1 MCDHLCGMHLL
12 TSVLAVAALLAAAVP
27 AHAQSEETSG
37 EELSL
42 NAFVGD
48 WGRHGVQLT
57 ISDDG
62 TAWAR
67 WRVYEWCGPG
77 VRPPCDRIEN
87 DYLISGGQ
95 ADLVF
100 APQAPDS
107 VQGEV
112 LTSTDPQS
120 YDVGPVT
127 LRLVPYGMAVL
138 EQGGQETVLCGP
150 RFLDEAPADVR
161 DTYPCGA

>member
-1 MCDHLCGMHLL
+1 MHVFASL
-12 TSVLAVAALLAAAVP
+12 LAVAALLATAMP
-27 AHAQSEETSG
+27 AHAQSEEAPPD

-48 WGRHGVQLT
+48 WGRHGMQLT

-67 WRVYEWCGPG
+67 WRVYQWCGPG

-100 APQAPDS
+100 APEAPDS
-107 VQGEV
+107 VQGEI
-112 LTSTDPQS
+112 LTSTDTQS
-120 YDVGPVT
+120 LDLGPVS
-127 LRLVPYGMAVL
+127 LRLVPFGMAIL
-138 EQGGQETVLCGP
+138 EQAGQETVLCGP
-150 RFLDEAPADVR
+150 RYLDEAPQDVR

>member
-1 MCDHLCGMHLL
+1 MQVVTRTLL
-12 TSVLAVAALLAAAVP
+12 AAAALLASAVP
-27 AHAQSEETSG
+27 THAQSEAPPD
-37 EELSL
+37 EEVSLS
-42 NAFVGD
+42 AFVGD
-48 WGRHGVQLT
+48 WGRHGLQLT

-67 WRVYEWCGPG
+67 WRVYQWCGPG
-77 VRPPCDRIEN
+77 VPQPCDRIEN

-107 VQGEV
+107 AQGEV
-112 LTSTDPQS
+112 LSSTDAES
-120 YDVGPVT
+120 YDLGPVT
-127 LRLVPYGMAVL
+127 LRLVPFGMAVL
-138 EQGGQETVLCGP
+138 EQGGHETVLCGP
-150 RFLDEAPADVR
+150 RYLAEAPREVQ